1 MNLLWLLLK
10 ASWLQVA
17 IAIFTGLVSGG
28 TTARLIALI
37 NKAISDGFQSS
48 NTFSDLAWQF
58 PTFALIVV
66 VNSII
71 SQVLLINLSQEAV
84 YQLRLRL
91 SRGIL
96 SSQLRHLEKLGTSRL
111 LATLT
116 EDVATLTSTV
126 YAIPFICVDIAI
138 IIGCLVYLSFL
149 SSTVFTFT
157 VGFVMIAVGSIQ
169 LLINRAQGYLI
180 RGRDEQDRLLKHFR
194 AITEGIKELKLHS
207 ARRQEFFDSELQH
220 SAAICRDQNSAALL
234 TFSVSTGVGNL
245 LFFLLVGLLLFALPR
260 IAAISPGILSAYI
273 LTVTY
278 LMLPMQSILDKLQ
291 ALSKATVALQKI
303 ERMGLVLAGNKENY
317 IEQHIKDVKTF
328 SKLELKQVV
337 HAYPGEDKESRFSLG
352 PVDLTFKPG
361 EIVFIVGGNGS
372 GKSTLAKLIT
382 GLYIPEAGEIKLDDK
397 VITDDNREWYRQHFS
412 VIFSDFYLFEKL
424 LGMDKPALDEQA
436 QEYLRQLK
444 INHKVTIE
452 NGKLSTT
459 QLSQG
464 QRKRLALLTAYLEN
478 RPIYLFDEWASDQD
492 PIFRDIYYK
501 EILVNLKKRNK
512 TVLVISHDDHYF
524 HLADRIIKLDYG
536 KVEYDKI
543 NTELNINNGALGIG
557 NRG

>member
-1 MNLLWLLLK
+1 MNLIWLLLK

-17 IAIFTGLVSGG
+17 IAILTGLISGG

-37 NKAISDGFQSS
+37 NKAISEGFQSS
-48 NTFSDLAWQF
+48 DTLSNLAWQF
-58 PTFALIVV
+58 PVLALIVV

-96 SSQLRHLEKLGTSRL
+96 SAQLQHLEKLGIPRL

-116 EDVATLTSTV
+116 EDVATLTATV

-138 IIGCLVYLSFL
+138 IAGCLLYLSSL
-149 SSTVFTFT
+149 SGNVFAFT

-169 LLINRAQGYLI
+169 LLINRAQGFLI
-180 RGRDEQDRLLKHFR
+180 SAREEQDRLFKHFR

-207 ARRQEFFDSELQH
+207 ARRQEFFEQELQH
-220 SAAICRDQNSAALL
+220 SAAISRDQNSAALL
-234 TFSVSTGVGNL
+234 TFSVSTGWGNL
-245 LFFLLVGLLLFALPR
+245 LFFILVGSLLFVLPQ
-260 IAAISPGILSAYI
+260 IATIPPATLSAYI

-291 ALSKATVALQKI
+291 ALSKASVALQKI

-317 IEQHIKDVKTF
+317 IEENKQDIKTF
-328 SKLELKQVV
+328 STLELKQVV
-337 HAYPGEDKESRFSLG
+337 HAYPGEDKESRFNLG
-352 PVDLTFKPG
+352 PIDLTFKPG

-382 GLYIPEAGEIKLDDK
+382 GLYIPEAGEIILDGK
-397 VITDDNREWYRQHFS
+397 TITDENREWYRQHFS

-424 LGMDKPALDEQA
+424 LGIGKPTLDEQA

-444 INHKVTIE
+444 LNHKVTIE

-459 QLSQG
+459 ELSQG

-492 PIFRDIYYK
+492 PIFRNIYYK
-501 EILVNLKKRNK
+501 EILTNLKKRHK

-536 KVEYDKI
+536 KVEYDRVNSKLDV
-543 NTELNINNGALGIG
+543 ENGVI
-557 NRG
+557 RHSS

>member
-58 PTFALIVV
+58 PTLALIVV

-245 LFFLLVGLLLFALPR
+245 LFFLLVGLLLFLLPQ
-260 IAAISPGILSAYI
+260 ITAISPGILSAYI

-317 IEQHIKDVKTF
+317 IESKKADIKTF
-328 SKLELKQVV
+328 SKIELKQVV

-352 PVDLTFKPG
+352 PVDLSFKPG

-382 GLYIPEAGEIKLDDK
+382 GLYIPEAGEIVLDDK
-397 VITDDNREWYRQHFS
+397 KITDDNREWYRQHFS
-412 VIFSDFYLFEKL
+412 VIFSDYYLFEKL
-424 LGMDKPALDEQA
+424 LGMGKPALDEQA

-444 INHKVTIE
+444 IAHKVTIE

-459 QLSQG
+459 DLSQG

-492 PIFRDIYYK
+492 PMFRDIFY
-501 EILVNLKKRNK
+501 
-512 TVLVISHDDHYF
+512 
-524 HLADRIIKLDYG
+524 
-536 KVEYDKI
+536 
-543 NTELNINNGALGIG
+543 
-557 NRG
+557 

>member
-245 LFFLLVGLLLFALPR
+245 LFFLLVGLLLFLLPQ
-260 IAAISPGILSAYI
+260 ITAISPGILSAYI

-317 IEQHIKDVKTF
+317 IESKKADIKTF
-328 SKLELKQVV
+328 LKIELKQVV

-352 PVDLTFKPG
+352 PVDLSFKPG

-382 GLYIPEAGEIKLDDK
+382 GLYIPEAGEIVLDDK
-397 VITDDNREWYRQHFS
+397 KITDDNREWYRQHFS
-412 VIFSDFYLFEKL
+412 VIFSDYYLFEKL
-424 LGMDKPALDEQA
+424 LGMGKPALDEQA

-444 INHKVTIE
+444 IAHKVTIE

-459 QLSQG
+459 DLSQG

-492 PIFRDIYYK
+492 PMFRDIFYK

-536 KVEYDKI
+536 KIEYDKV
-543 NTELNINNGALGIG
+543 NSEVAVGNGVVKVS
-557 NRG
+557 

>member
-1 MNLLWLLLK
+1 MNLIWLLLK
-10 ASWLQVA
+10 ASWMQVA
-17 IAIFTGLVSGG
+17 IAVFTGLVSGG

-37 NKAISDGFQSS
+37 NKAISEGFQAS
-48 NTFSDLAWQF
+48 NSFSDLAWQF
-58 PTFALIVV
+58 PTLALIVV

-116 EDVATLTSTV
+116 EDVATLTATV
-126 YAIPFICVDIAI
+126 YAIPFICVDLAI
-138 IIGCLVYLSFL
+138 IAGCLLYLSFL

-157 VGFVMIAVGSIQ
+157 VGFVMIAIGSIQ
-169 LLINRAQGYLI
+169 LLINRASGYLI
-180 RGRDEQDRLLKHFR
+180 SARDEQDRLLKHFR

-207 ARRQEFFDSELQH
+207 ARRQEFFEDELQH

-234 TFSVSTGVGNL
+234 TFSISTGWGNL
-245 LFFLLVGLLLFALPR
+245 LFFVLVGLLLFVLPQF
-260 IAAISPGILSAYI
+260 APVSAGVLSAYI

-317 IEQHIKDVKTF
+317 LEQNKKEVKTF

-337 HAYPGEDKESRFSLG
+337 HAYPGEEENRFSLG

-382 GLYIPEAGEIKLDDK
+382 GLYIPEAGEIKLDSE

-452 NGKLSTT
+452 KGKLSTT
-459 QLSQG
+459 ELSQG

-492 PIFRDIYYK
+492 PIFRDIFYK

-536 KVEYDKI
+536 KIEYDKI
-543 NTELNINNGALGIG
+543 NSELTVNNGALKMG
-557 NRG
+557 NRA

>member
-245 LFFLLVGLLLFALPR
+245 LFFILVGLLLFVLPQV
-260 IAAISPGILSAYI
+260 AAISPGILSAYI

-317 IEQHIKDVKTF
+317 IESKKADIKTF
-328 SKLELKQVV
+328 SKIELKQVV

-352 PVDLTFKPG
+352 PVDLSFKPG
-361 EIVFIVGGNGS
+361 EFVFIVGGNGS

-382 GLYIPEAGEIKLDDK
+382 GLYIPEAGEIVLDDK
-397 VITDDNREWYRQHFS
+397 KITDDNREWYRQHFS
-412 VIFSDFYLFEKL
+412 VIFSDYYLFEKL
-424 LGMDKPALDEQA
+424 LGMGKPALDEQA

-444 INHKVTIE
+444 IAHKVTIE

-459 QLSQG
+459 DLSQG

-492 PIFRDIYYK
+492 PMFRDIFYK

-536 KVEYDKI
+536 KIEYDKV
-543 NTELNINNGALGIG
+543 NSEVAVGNGVVSIIR
-557 NRG
+557 NS

>member
-17 IAIFTGLVSGG
+17 IAVFTGLVSGG

-48 NTFSDLAWQF
+48 NSFSDLAWQF

-116 EDVATLTSTV
+116 EDVATLTATV

-138 IIGCLVYLSFL
+138 IAGCLLYLSLL

-169 LLINRAQGYLI
+169 LLINRAQGYLVAA
-180 RGRDEQDRLLKHFR
+180 REEQDRLLKHFR
-194 AITEGIKELKLHS
+194 AIAEGIKELKLHT

-220 SAAICRDQNSAALL
+220 SAAIYRDQNSAALL
-234 TFSVSTGVGNL
+234 TFSISTGLGNL
-245 LFFLLVGLLLFALPR
+245 LFFILVGLLLFLLPQ
-260 IAAISPGILSAYI
+260 IAPISPSILSAYI

-303 ERMGLVLAGNKENY
+303 ERMGLILAGNKENY
-317 IEQHIKDVKTF
+317 IEEKKKDSKIF
-328 SKLELKQVV
+328 KKLELKKVV

-382 GLYIPEAGEIKLDDK
+382 GLYIPEAGEIVLDNK

-424 LGMDKPALDEQA
+424 LGMEKPALDEQA

-492 PIFRDIYYK
+492 PMFRDIFYK
-501 EILVNLKKRNK
+501 EILLNLKKRNK

-543 NTELNINNGALGIG
+543 NAELEVGHKA
-557 NRG
+557 

>member
-17 IAIFTGLVSGG
+17 IAVFTGLVSGG

-37 NKAISDGFQSS
+37 NRAISDGFQSS
-48 NTFSDLAWQF
+48 NTLSDLAWQF
-58 PTFALIVV
+58 PTLALIVV

-138 IIGCLVYLSFL
+138 IAGCLLYLSFL
-149 SSTVFTFT
+149 STTVFTFT

-180 RGRDEQDRLLKHFR
+180 RARDEQDRLLKHFR

-220 SAAICRDQNSAALL
+220 SAAVCRDQNSAALL
-234 TFSVSTGVGNL
+234 TFSISTGWGNL
-245 LFFLLVGLLLFALPR
+245 LFFVLVGLLLFVLPQV
-260 IAAISPGILSAYI
+260 AAISPAILSAYI

-317 IEQHIKDVKTF
+317 IEAKKVDIKTF
-328 SKLELKQVV
+328 SKIELKQVV

-352 PVDLTFKPG
+352 PVDLSFKPG

-382 GLYIPEAGEIKLDDK
+382 GLYIPEAGEIVLNDK

-412 VIFSDFYLFEKL
+412 VIFSDYYLFEKL
-424 LGMDKPALDEQA
+424 LGMGKPALDEQA

-444 INHKVTIE
+444 IDHKVTIE
-452 NGKLSTT
+452 DGKLSTT
-459 QLSQG
+459 DLSQG

-492 PIFRDIYYK
+492 PMFRDIFYK
-501 EILVNLKKRNK
+501 EILGNLKKRNK

-536 KVEYDKI
+536 KIEYDKV
-543 NTELNINNGALGIG
+543 NSEVGVGNGVVRIG
-557 NRG
+557 

>member
-1 MNLLWLLLK
+1 MNLIWLLLK

-17 IAIFTGLVSGG
+17 IAILTGLISGG

-37 NKAISDGFQSS
+37 NKAISEGFQSS
-48 NTFSDLAWQF
+48 DTLSNLAWQF
-58 PTFALIVV
+58 PIFALIVV

-96 SSQLRHLEKLGTSRL
+96 AAQLQHLEKLGIPRL

-116 EDVATLTSTV
+116 EDVATLTGTV

-138 IIGCLVYLSFL
+138 ITGCLLYLSSL
-149 SSTVFTFT
+149 SGNVFAFT

-169 LLINRAQGYLI
+169 LLINRAQGFLI
-180 RGRDEQDRLLKHFR
+180 SAREEQDRLFKHFR

-207 ARRQEFFDSELQH
+207 ARRQEFFEQELQQ
-220 SAAICRDQNSAALL
+220 SAAISRDQNSAALL
-234 TFSVSTGVGNL
+234 TFSVSTGWGNL
-245 LFFLLVGLLLFALPR
+245 LFFILVGSLLFVLPQ
-260 IAAISPGILSAYI
+260 IATIPPATLSAYI

-291 ALSKATVALQKI
+291 ALSKASVALQKI

-317 IEQHIKDVKTF
+317 LEEKKQDIKTF
-328 SKLELKQVV
+328 STLELKQVV
-337 HAYPGEDKESRFSLG
+337 HAYPGEDKESRFNLG

-382 GLYIPEAGEIKLDDK
+382 GLYIPEAGEIILDGK
-397 VITDDNREWYRQHFS
+397 TITDENREWYRQHFS
-412 VIFSDFYLFEKL
+412 VIFSDFYLFERL
-424 LGMDKPALDEQA
+424 LGIGKPSLDEQA

-444 INHKVTIE
+444 LNHKVTIE

-459 QLSQG
+459 ELSQG

-492 PIFRDIYYK
+492 PIFRNIYYK
-501 EILVNLKKRNK
+501 EILTNLKKRHK

-536 KVEYDKI
+536 KVEYDKV
-543 NTELNINNGALGIG
+543 NSKLAVENGVI
-557 NRG
+557 RHTS

>member
-1 MNLLWLLLK
+1 ME
-10 ASWLQVA
+10 
-17 IAIFTGLVSGG
+17 

-37 NKAISDGFQSS
+37 NQAISGGFQAS
-48 NTFSDLAWQF
+48 NDFGDLAWQF
-58 PTFALIVV
+58 PTLALIVV

-96 SSQLRHLEKLGTSRL
+96 SAQLRHLEKLGTSRL

-116 EDVATLTSTV
+116 EDVATLTATV
-126 YAIPFICVDIAI
+126 YAIPFIAVDLAI
-138 IIGCLVYLSFL
+138 IAGCLLYLSFL

-169 LLINRAQGYLI
+169 LLINRAQVFLI
-180 RGRDEQDRLLKHFR
+180 TARDEQDRLLKHFR

-207 ARRQEFFDSELQH
+207 ARRQEFFEDELQH

-234 TFSVSTGVGNL
+234 TFSVSTGWGNL
-245 LFFLLVGLLLFALPR
+245 LFFVLVGSLLFVLPQ
-260 IAAISPGILSAYI
+260 IAPISPGVLSAYI

-303 ERMGLVLAGNKENY
+303 ERMGLILAGNKESYLEVKN
-317 IEQHIKDVKTF
+317 KDTKTF

-337 HAYPGEDKESRFSLG
+337 HAYPGEDEENRFSLG
-352 PVDLTFKPG
+352 PMDLSFKPG

-382 GLYIPEAGEIKLDDK
+382 GLYIPEDGEIKLDEQ

-452 NGKLSTT
+452 NGNLSTT
-459 QLSQG
+459 SLSQG

-492 PIFRDIYYK
+492 PIFRNIFYK

-543 NTELNINNGALGIG
+543 NAELSVGNGALRIG
-557 NRG
+557 N

>member
-1 MNLLWLLLK
+1 MNLIWLLLK
-10 ASWLQVA
+10 ASWMQVA
-17 IAIFTGLVSGG
+17 IAVFTGLLSGG

-37 NKAISDGFQSS
+37 NQAISGGFQAS
-48 NTFSDLAWQF
+48 NDFGDLAWQF
-58 PTFALIVV
+58 PTLALIVV

-96 SSQLRHLEKLGTSRL
+96 SAQLRHLEKLGTSRL

-116 EDVATLTSTV
+116 EDVATLTATV
-126 YAIPFICVDIAI
+126 YAIPFIAVDLAI
-138 IIGCLVYLSFL
+138 IAGCLLYLSFL

-169 LLINRAQGYLI
+169 LLINRAQVFLI
-180 RGRDEQDRLLKHFR
+180 TARDEQDRLLKHFR

-207 ARRQEFFDSELQH
+207 ARRQEFFEDELQH

-234 TFSVSTGVGNL
+234 TFSVSTGWGNL
-245 LFFLLVGLLLFALPR
+245 LFFVLVGSLLFVLPQ
-260 IAAISPGILSAYI
+260 IAPISPGVLSAYI

-303 ERMGLVLAGNKENY
+303 ERMGLILAGNKESYLEVKN
-317 IEQHIKDVKTF
+317 KDTKTF

-337 HAYPGEDKESRFSLG
+337 HAYPGEDEENRFSLG
-352 PVDLTFKPG
+352 PMDLSFKPG

-382 GLYIPEAGEIKLDDK
+382 GLYIPEDGEIKLDDR

-452 NGKLSTT
+452 NGNLSTT
-459 QLSQG
+459 SLSQG

-492 PIFRDIYYK
+492 PIFRNIFYK

-543 NTELNINNGALGIG
+543 NAELSVGNGALRIG
-557 NRG
+557 N

>member
-17 IAIFTGLVSGG
+17 IAVFTGLVSGG

-37 NKAISDGFQSS
+37 NRAISDGFQSS

-58 PTFALIVV
+58 PTLALIVV

-138 IIGCLVYLSFL
+138 IAGCLLYLSFL

-169 LLINRAQGYLI
+169 LLINRAQGFLI
-180 RGRDEQDRLLKHFR
+180 KARDEQDRLLKHFR

-207 ARRQEFFDSELQH
+207 ARRQEFFEDELQH
-220 SAAICRDQNSAALL
+220 SAAVCRDQNSAALL

-245 LFFLLVGLLLFALPR
+245 LFFILVGLLLFVLPQV
-260 IAAISPGILSAYI
+260 AAISPGILSAYI

-317 IEQHIKDVKTF
+317 LEANQKIDTKTF
-328 SKLELKQVV
+328 SKIELKQVV

-352 PVDLTFKPG
+352 PVDLSFKPG
-361 EIVFIVGGNGS
+361 EVVFIVGGNGS

-382 GLYIPEAGEIKLDDK
+382 GLYIPEAGEILLNDK
-397 VITDDNREWYRQHFS
+397 AIADDNREWYRQHFS
-412 VIFSDFYLFEKL
+412 VIFSDYYLFEKL
-424 LGMDKPALDEQA
+424 LGMGKPALDEQA

-444 INHKVTIE
+444 IEHKVTIE

-459 QLSQG
+459 ELSQG

-492 PIFRDIYYK
+492 PMFRDIFYK
-501 EILVNLKKRNK
+501 EILANLKKRNK

-536 KVEYDKI
+536 KIEYDKV
-543 NTELNINNGALGIG
+543 NSEVGVENGVVRIG
-557 NRG
+557 

>member
-17 IAIFTGLVSGG
+17 IAVFTGLVSGG

-37 NKAISDGFQSS
+37 NSAINEGFQSS
-48 NTFSDLAWQF
+48 NILGKLAWQF
-58 PTFALIVV
+58 PTLALVV
-66 VNSII
+66 VANSII

-96 SSQLRHLEKLGTSRL
+96 SAQLRHLEKLGTSRL

-116 EDVATLTSTV
+116 EDVATLNATV

-138 IIGCLVYLSFL
+138 IAGCLIYLSFL

-169 LLINRAQGYLI
+169 MLINRAQVFLI
-180 RGRDEQDRLLKHFR
+180 SAREEQDRLLKQFR
-194 AITEGIKELKLHS
+194 SITNGIKELKLHT
-207 ARRQEFFDSELQH
+207 ARRQEFFEDELQH

-234 TFSVSTGVGNL
+234 TFSISTGWGNL
-245 LFFLLVGLLLFALPR
+245 LFFVLVGLLLFVLPQV
-260 IAAISPGILSAYI
+260 ASISPGILSAYI

-317 IEQHIKDVKTF
+317 IEEKNQEIKTF

-352 PVDLTFKPG
+352 PVDLSFRPG

-412 VIFSDFYLFEKL
+412 VIFSDYFLFEKL
-424 LGMDKPALDEQA
+424 L
-436 QEYLRQLK
+436 
-444 INHKVTIE
+444 
-452 NGKLSTT
+452 
-459 QLSQG
+459 
-464 QRKRLALLTAYLEN
+464 
-478 RPIYLFDEWASDQD
+478 
-492 PIFRDIYYK
+492 
-501 EILVNLKKRNK
+501 
-512 TVLVISHDDHYF
+512 
-524 HLADRIIKLDYG
+524 
-536 KVEYDKI
+536 
-543 NTELNINNGALGIG
+543 
-557 NRG
+557 

>member
-17 IAIFTGLVSGG
+17 IAVFTGLVSGG

-37 NKAISDGFQSS
+37 NRAISDGFQSS
-48 NTFSDLAWQF
+48 NSFGDLAWQF
-58 PTFALIVV
+58 PTLALIVV

-116 EDVATLTSTV
+116 EDVATLTATV

-138 IIGCLVYLSFL
+138 IVGCLVYLSFL

-169 LLINRAQGYLI
+169 LLINRAQGFLVT
-180 RGRDEQDRLLKHFR
+180 GRDEQDRLLKHFR

-207 ARRQEFFDSELQH
+207 ARRQEFLEDELQH

-234 TFSVSTGVGNL
+234 TFSISTGVGNL
-245 LFFLLVGLLLFALPR
+245 LFFVLVGLLLFVLPQV
-260 IAAISPGILSAYI
+260 ASISPGILSAYI

-291 ALSKATVALQKI
+291 DLSKATVALQKI
-303 ERMGLVLAGNKENY
+303 QRMGLILAGNKENY
-317 IEQHIKDVKTF
+317 LESNKKIDIKTF
-328 SKLELKQVV
+328 SQIELKQVV

-361 EIVFIVGGNGS
+361 EVVFIVGGNGS

-382 GLYIPEAGEIKLDDK
+382 GLYIPEAGEIVLDDK
-397 VITDDNREWYRQHFS
+397 TITDDNREWYRQHFS

-424 LGMDKPALDEQA
+424 LGMGKPALDEQA

-452 NGKLSTT
+452 DGKLSTID
-459 QLSQG
+459 LSAG

-492 PIFRDIYYK
+492 PMFRDIFYK
-501 EILVNLKKRNK
+501 EILLNLKKRNK
-512 TVLVISHDDHYF
+512 AVLVISHDDHYF

-536 KVEYDKI
+536 KIEYDKV
-543 NTELNINNGALGIG
+543 NSELSIG
-557 NRG
+557 

>member
-17 IAIFTGLVSGG
+17 IAVFTGLVSGG

-37 NKAISDGFQSS
+37 NRAISDGFQSS

-58 PTFALIVV
+58 PTLALIVV

-138 IIGCLVYLSFL
+138 IAGCLLYLSFL

-169 LLINRAQGYLI
+169 LLINRAQGFLI
-180 RGRDEQDRLLKHFR
+180 KARDEQDRLLKHFR

-220 SAAICRDQNSAALL
+220 SAAVCRDQNSAALL
-234 TFSVSTGVGNL
+234 TFSISTGVGNL
-245 LFFLLVGLLLFALPR
+245 LFFILVGLLLFVLPQV
-260 IAAISPGILSAYI
+260 AAISPGILSAYI

-317 IEQHIKDVKTF
+317 LEANQKIDTKTF
-328 SKLELKQVV
+328 SKIELKQVV

-352 PVDLTFKPG
+352 PVDLSFKPG
-361 EIVFIVGGNGS
+361 EVVFIVGGNGS

-382 GLYIPEAGEIKLDDK
+382 GLYIPEAGEILLNDK
-397 VITDDNREWYRQHFS
+397 AIADDNREWYRQHFS
-412 VIFSDFYLFEKL
+412 VIFSDYYLFEKL
-424 LGMDKPALDEQA
+424 LGMGKPALDEQA

-444 INHKVTIE
+444 IEHKVTIE

-459 QLSQG
+459 ELSQG

-492 PIFRDIYYK
+492 PMFRDIFYK
-501 EILVNLKKRNK
+501 EILANLKKRNK

-536 KVEYDKI
+536 KIEYDKV
-543 NTELNINNGALGIG
+543 NSEVGVENGVVRIG
-557 NRG
+557 

>member
-1 MNLLWLLLK
+1 MNLIWLLLK

-17 IAIFTGLVSGG
+17 IAILTGLISGG

-37 NKAISDGFQSS
+37 NKAISEGFQSS
-48 NTFSDLAWQF
+48 DSLSNLGWQF
-58 PTFALIVV
+58 PILALIVV

-96 SSQLRHLEKLGTSRL
+96 AAQLQHLEKLGIPRL

-116 EDVATLTSTV
+116 EDVATLTATV

-138 IIGCLVYLSFL
+138 ITGCLLYLSSL
-149 SSTVFTFT
+149 SGNVFAFT

-169 LLINRAQGYLI
+169 LLINRAQGFLI
-180 RGRDEQDRLLKHFR
+180 SAREEQDRLFKHFR

-207 ARRQEFFDSELQH
+207 ARRQEFFEQELQQ
-220 SAAICRDQNSAALL
+220 SAAISRDQNSAALL
-234 TFSVSTGVGNL
+234 TFSVSTGWGNL
-245 LFFLLVGLLLFALPR
+245 LFFILVGSLLFVLPQ
-260 IAAISPGILSAYI
+260 IATVPPATLSAYI

-291 ALSKATVALQKI
+291 ALSKASVALQKI

-317 IEQHIKDVKTF
+317 IEENKQDIKTF
-328 SKLELKQVV
+328 FTLELKQVV
-337 HAYPGEDKESRFSLG
+337 HAYPGEDKESRFNLG
-352 PVDLTFKPG
+352 PIDLTFKPG

-382 GLYIPEAGEIKLDDK
+382 GLYIPEAGEIILDGK
-397 VITDDNREWYRQHFS
+397 TITDENREWYRQHFS

-424 LGMDKPALDEQA
+424 LGIGKPSLDEQA

-444 INHKVTIE
+444 LNHKVTIE

-459 QLSQG
+459 ELSQG

-492 PIFRDIYYK
+492 PIFRNIYYK
-501 EILVNLKKRNK
+501 EILTNLKKRHK

-536 KVEYDKI
+536 KVEYDKV
-543 NTELNINNGALGIG
+543 NSKLAVENGVI
-557 NRG
+557 RHSS

>member
-17 IAIFTGLVSGG
+17 IAVFTGLVSGG

-37 NKAISDGFQSS
+37 NRAISDGFQSS
-48 NTFSDLAWQF
+48 NTLSDLAWQF
-58 PTFALIVV
+58 PTLALIVV

-138 IIGCLVYLSFL
+138 IAGCLLYLSFL
-149 SSTVFTFT
+149 STTVFTFT

-180 RGRDEQDRLLKHFR
+180 RARDEQDRLLKHFR

-220 SAAICRDQNSAALL
+220 SAAVCRDQNSAALL
-234 TFSVSTGVGNL
+234 TFSISTGWGNL
-245 LFFLLVGLLLFALPR
+245 LFFVLVGLLLFVLPQV
-260 IAAISPGILSAYI
+260 AAISPAILSAYI

-317 IEQHIKDVKTF
+317 IEAKKVDIKTF
-328 SKLELKQVV
+328 SKIELKQVV

-352 PVDLTFKPG
+352 PVDLSFKPG

-382 GLYIPEAGEIKLDDK
+382 GLYIPEAGEIVLNDK

-412 VIFSDFYLFEKL
+412 VIFSDYYLFEKL
-424 LGMDKPALDEQA
+424 LGMGKPALDEQA

-444 INHKVTIE
+444 IDHKVTIE
-452 NGKLSTT
+452 DGKLSTT
-459 QLSQG
+459 DLSQG

-492 PIFRDIYYK
+492 PMFRDIFYK
-501 EILVNLKKRNK
+501 EILGNLKKRNK

-536 KVEYDKI
+536 KIEYDKV
-543 NTELNINNGALGIG
+543 NSEVGVGNGVVRI
-557 NRG
+557 R

>member
-1 MNLLWLLLK
+1 MNLIWLLLK
-10 ASWLQVA
+10 ASWMQVA
-17 IAIFTGLVSGG
+17 IAVFTGLISGG

-37 NKAISDGFQSS
+37 NKAISEGFQAS
-48 NTFSDLAWQF
+48 NSFSDLVWQF
-58 PTFALIVV
+58 PTLALIVV

-116 EDVATLTSTV
+116 EDVATLTATV
-126 YAIPFICVDIAI
+126 YAIPFICVDLAI
-138 IIGCLVYLSFL
+138 IAGCLLYLSFL
-149 SSTVFTFT
+149 SGTVFTFT

-180 RGRDEQDRLLKHFR
+180 SARDEQDRLLKHFR

-207 ARRQEFFDSELQH
+207 ARRQEFFEDELQH

-234 TFSVSTGVGNL
+234 TFSISTGWGNL
-245 LFFLLVGLLLFALPR
+245 LFFVLVGLLLFVLPQF
-260 IAAISPGILSAYI
+260 APVAPAVLSAYI

-303 ERMGLVLAGNKENY
+303 ERMGLILAGNKENY
-317 IEQHIKDVKTF
+317 IEAKNKDIKTF

-337 HAYPGEDKESRFSLG
+337 HAYPGEEENRFSLG

-382 GLYIPEAGEIKLDDK
+382 GLYIPEEGEIKLDDK
-397 VITDDNREWYRQHFS
+397 LINDDNREWYRQHFS

-424 LGMDKPALDEQA
+424 LGMDKPSLDEKA

-459 QLSQG
+459 ELSQG

-478 RPIYLFDEWASDQD
+478 RQIYLFDEWASDQD

-501 EILVNLKKRNK
+501 EILMNLKKRNK

-536 KVEYDKI
+536 KIEYDKI
-543 NTELNINNGALGIG
+543 NSELTVNNGALGVG
-557 NRG
+557 NRA

>member
-1 MNLLWLLLK
+1 MNLIWLLLK

-17 IAIFTGLVSGG
+17 IAVFTGLISGG

-37 NKAISDGFQSS
+37 NKAISEGFQAS
-48 NTFSDLAWQF
+48 NGFSDLAWQF
-58 PTFALIVV
+58 PTLALIVV

-116 EDVATLTSTV
+116 EDVATLTATV
-126 YAIPFICVDIAI
+126 YAIPFIAVDLAI
-138 IIGCLVYLSFL
+138 IAGCLLYLSFL

-157 VGFVMIAVGSIQ
+157 VGFVMIAIGSIQ
-169 LLINRAQGYLI
+169 LLINRASGYLI
-180 RGRDEQDRLLKHFR
+180 AARDEQDRLLKHFR

-207 ARRQEFFDSELQH
+207 ARRQEFFEDELQH

-234 TFSVSTGVGNL
+234 TFSISTGWGNL
-245 LFFLLVGLLLFALPR
+245 LFFVLVGLLLFVLPQV
-260 IAAISPGILSAYI
+260 APVAPGVLSAYI

-303 ERMGLVLAGNKENY
+303 ERMGLTLAGNKENY
-317 IEQHIKDVKTF
+317 IEQNSKDIKTF

-337 HAYPGEDKESRFSLG
+337 HAYPGEEENRFSLG

-382 GLYIPEAGEIKLDDK
+382 GLYIPEAGEIKLDDQ

-436 QEYLRQLK
+436 EEYLRQLK
-444 INHKVTIE
+444 IDHKVTIE
-452 NGKLSTT
+452 KGKLSTT
-459 QLSQG
+459 ELSQG

-492 PIFRDIYYK
+492 PIFRDIFYK
-501 EILVNLKKRNK
+501 EILMNLKKRK
-512 TVLVISHDDHYF
+512 KAVLIISHDDHYF

-543 NTELNINNGALGIG
+543 NAELTVGNGALRIG
-557 NRG
+557 N

>member
-58 PTFALIVV
+58 PTLALIVV

-207 ARRQEFFDSELQH
+207 ARRQEFFEDELQQ

-245 LFFLLVGLLLFALPR
+245 LFFVLVGLLLFVLPQV
-260 IAAISPGILSAYI
+260 AAISPGILSAYI

-317 IEQHIKDVKTF
+317 IESKKADIKTF
-328 SKLELKQVV
+328 SKIELKQVV

-352 PVDLTFKPG
+352 PVDLSFKPG

-382 GLYIPEAGEIKLDDK
+382 GLYIPESGEIILNDK

-412 VIFSDFYLFEKL
+412 VIFSDYYLFEKL
-424 LGMDKPALDEQA
+424 LGMGKHSLDEQA

-444 INHKVTIE
+444 IAHKVTIE

-459 QLSQG
+459 DLSQG

-492 PIFRDIYYK
+492 PMFRDIFYK

-536 KVEYDKI
+536 KIEYDKV
-543 NTELNINNGALGIG
+543 NSEVGLKNGAVKIG
-557 NRG
+557 

>member
-1 MNLLWLLLK
+1 MNLIWLLLK

-17 IAIFTGLVSGG
+17 IAILTGLISGG

-37 NKAISDGFQSS
+37 NKAISEGFQSS
-48 NTFSDLAWQF
+48 DTLSNLAWQF
-58 PTFALIVV
+58 PILALIVV

-96 SSQLRHLEKLGTSRL
+96 AAQLQHLEKLGIPRL

-116 EDVATLTSTV
+116 EDVATLTATV

-138 IIGCLVYLSFL
+138 IAGCLLYLSSL
-149 SSTVFTFT
+149 SGMVFAFT

-169 LLINRAQGYLI
+169 LLINRAQGFLI
-180 RGRDEQDRLLKHFR
+180 SAREEQDRLFKHFR

-207 ARRQEFFDSELQH
+207 ARRQEFFEQELQQ
-220 SAAICRDQNSAALL
+220 SAAISRDQNSAALL
-234 TFSVSTGVGNL
+234 TFSVSTGWGNL
-245 LFFLLVGLLLFALPR
+245 LFFILVGSLLFVLPQLAT
-260 IAAISPGILSAYI
+260 IPPATLSAYI

-291 ALSKATVALQKI
+291 ALSKASVALQKI

-317 IEQHIKDVKTF
+317 IEENKQEIKSF
-328 SKLELKQVV
+328 STLEFKQVV
-337 HAYPGEDKESRFSLG
+337 HGYPGEDKESRFNLG
-352 PVDLTFKPG
+352 PIDLTFKPG

-382 GLYIPEAGEIKLDDK
+382 GLYIPEAGEIILDGK
-397 VITDDNREWYRQHFS
+397 TITDENREWYRQHFS
-412 VIFSDFYLFEKL
+412 VIFSDFYLFERL
-424 LGMDKPALDEQA
+424 LGIGKPSLDEQA

-444 INHKVTIE
+444 LNHKVTIE

-459 QLSQG
+459 ELSQG

-492 PIFRDIYYK
+492 PIFRNIYYK
-501 EILVNLKKRNK
+501 EILTNLKKRHK

-536 KVEYDKI
+536 KVEYDRVNSKV
-543 NTELNINNGALGIG
+543 NVENGVI
-557 NRG
+557 RHSS

>member
-17 IAIFTGLVSGG
+17 IAVFTGLVSGG

-48 NTFSDLAWQF
+48 NSFSDLVWQF
-58 PTFALIVV
+58 PIFALIVV

-116 EDVATLTSTV
+116 EDVATLTATV

-138 IIGCLVYLSFL
+138 IAGCLFYLSFL

-169 LLINRAQGYLI
+169 LLINRAQGYLVT
-180 RGRDEQDRLLKHFR
+180 GRDEQDRLLKHFR
-194 AITEGIKELKLHS
+194 AITEGIKELKLHT

-234 TFSVSTGVGNL
+234 TFSVSTGLGNL
-245 LFFLLVGLLLFALPR
+245 LFFILVGLLLFLLPQ
-260 IAAISPGILSAYI
+260 IAPISPSILSAYI

-317 IEQHIKDVKTF
+317 IEEKKKDVNTF
-328 SKLELKQVV
+328 KKLELKKVV

-382 GLYIPEAGEIKLDDK
+382 GLYIPEEGEIVLDDK

-424 LGMDKPALDEQA
+424 LGMEKPALDEQA

-444 INHKVTIE
+444 ISHKVTIE

-459 QLSQG
+459 ELSQG

-478 RPIYLFDEWASDQD
+478 RQIYLFDEWASDQD
-492 PIFRDIYYK
+492 PMFRDIFYK
-501 EILVNLKKRNK
+501 EILQNLKKRNK
-512 TVLVISHDDHYF
+512 TVIVISHDDHYF

-543 NTELNINNGALGIG
+543 NAQLEVGHRA
-557 NRG
+557 

>member
-1 MNLLWLLLK
+1 MNLIWLLLK
-10 ASWLQVA
+10 ASWMQVA
-17 IAIFTGLVSGG
+17 IAVFTGLLSGG

-37 NKAISDGFQSS
+37 NQAISGGFQAS
-48 NTFSDLAWQF
+48 NDFGDLAWQF
-58 PTFALIVV
+58 PTLALIVV

-96 SSQLRHLEKLGTSRL
+96 SAQLRHLEKLGTSRL

-116 EDVATLTSTV
+116 EDVATLTATV
-126 YAIPFICVDIAI
+126 YAIPFIAVDLAI
-138 IIGCLVYLSFL
+138 IAGCLLYLSFL

-169 LLINRAQGYLI
+169 LLINRAQVFLI
-180 RGRDEQDRLLKHFR
+180 TARDEQDRLLKHFR

-207 ARRQEFFDSELQH
+207 ARRQEFFEDELQH

-234 TFSVSTGVGNL
+234 TFSVSTGWGNL
-245 LFFLLVGLLLFALPR
+245 LFFVLVGSLLFVLPQ
-260 IAAISPGILSAYI
+260 IAPISPGVLSAYI

-303 ERMGLVLAGNKENY
+303 ERMGLILAGNKESYLEVKN
-317 IEQHIKDVKTF
+317 KDTKTF

-337 HAYPGEDKESRFSLG
+337 HAYPGEDEENRFSLG
-352 PVDLTFKPG
+352 PMDLSFKPG

-382 GLYIPEAGEIKLDDK
+382 GLYIPEDGEIKLDEQ

-452 NGKLSTT
+452 NGNLSTT
-459 QLSQG
+459 SLSQG

-492 PIFRDIYYK
+492 PIFRNIFYK

-543 NTELNINNGALGIG
+543 NAELSVGNGALRIG
-557 NRG
+557 N

>member
-1 MNLLWLLLK
+1 MNLIWLLLK
-10 ASWLQVA
+10 ASWMQVA
-17 IAIFTGLVSGG
+17 IAVFTGLISGG

-37 NKAISDGFQSS
+37 NKAISEGFQASDS
-48 NTFSDLAWQF
+48 FSDLAWQF
-58 PTFALIVV
+58 PTLALIVV

-116 EDVATLTSTV
+116 EDVATLTATV
-126 YAIPFICVDIAI
+126 YAIPFICVDLAI
-138 IIGCLVYLSFL
+138 IAGCLLYLSFL

-157 VGFVMIAVGSIQ
+157 VGFVMIAIGSIQ
-169 LLINRAQGYLI
+169 LLINRASGYLI
-180 RGRDEQDRLLKHFR
+180 AARDEQDRLLKHFR

-207 ARRQEFFDSELQH
+207 ARRQEFFEDELQH

-234 TFSVSTGVGNL
+234 TFSISTGWGNL
-245 LFFLLVGLLLFALPR
+245 LFFVLVGLLLFLLPQF
-260 IAAISPGILSAYI
+260 APVAPGVLSAYI

-303 ERMGLVLAGNKENY
+303 ERMGLILAGNKENY
-317 IEQHIKDVKTF
+317 IEGQEKDIKTF

-337 HAYPGEDKESRFSLG
+337 HAYPGEEENRFSLG

-382 GLYIPEAGEIKLDDK
+382 GLYIPEAGEIKLDDQ

-436 QEYLRQLK
+436 EEYLRQLK
-444 INHKVTIE
+444 IDHKVTIQK
-452 NGKLSTT
+452 GKLSTT
-459 QLSQG
+459 ELSQG

-492 PIFRDIYYK
+492 PIFRDIFYK
-501 EILVNLKKRNK
+501 EILMNLKKRKK

-543 NTELNINNGALGIG
+543 NSELSVNNGALRIG
-557 NRG
+557 N

>member
-1 MNLLWLLLK
+1 MNLIWLLLK
-10 ASWLQVA
+10 ASWMQVA
-17 IAIFTGLVSGG
+17 IAVFTGLVSGG

-37 NKAISDGFQSS
+37 NRAIGDGFQSS
-48 NTFSDLAWQF
+48 NTLSDLAWQF
-58 PTFALIVV
+58 PTLALIVV

-84 YQLRLRL
+84 FQLRLRL

-116 EDVATLTSTV
+116 EDVATLNATV

-138 IIGCLVYLSFL
+138 ITGCLLYLSFL
-149 SSTVFTFT
+149 STTVFTFT

-169 LLINRAQGYLI
+169 LLINRAQVFLI
-180 RGRDEQDRLLKHFR
+180 SARDEQDRLLKHFR

-207 ARRQEFFDSELQH
+207 ARRQEFFEDELQR
-220 SAAICRDQNSAALL
+220 SAAVCRDQNSAALL
-234 TFSVSTGVGNL
+234 TFSVSTGWGNL
-245 LFFLLVGLLLFALPR
+245 LFFVLVGLLLFVLPQV
-260 IAAISPGILSAYI
+260 APVSPGVLSAYI

-317 IEQHIKDVKTF
+317 IEEKDKNTKTF

-337 HAYPGEDKESRFSLG
+337 HAYPGEEENRFSLG

-382 GLYIPEAGEIKLDDK
+382 GLYIPEAGEIRLDDK

-412 VIFSDFYLFEKL
+412 VIFSDYYLFEKL
-424 LGMDKPALDEQA
+424 LGMGKPALDEQA

-444 INHKVTIE
+444 LNDKVTIE

-459 QLSQG
+459 ELSQG

-478 RPIYLFDEWASDQD
+478 RQIYLFDEWASDQD
-492 PIFRDIYYK
+492 PIFRNIFYK
-501 EILVNLKKRNK
+501 EILTNLKKRNK
-512 TVLVISHDDHYF
+512 TILVISHDDHYF
-524 HLADRIIKLDYG
+524 HFADRIIKLDYG

-543 NTELNINNGALGIG
+543 NSKLDVENGVV
-557 NRG
+557 RHSV

>member
-37 NKAISDGFQSS
+37 NRAISDGFQSS
-48 NTFSDLAWQF
+48 NTLSDLAWQF
-58 PTFALIVV
+58 PTLALIVV

-138 IIGCLVYLSFL
+138 ISGCLLYLSFL
-149 SSTVFTFT
+149 SSVVFTFT

-169 LLINRAQGYLI
+169 LLINRAQGYLVAA
-180 RGRDEQDRLLKHFR
+180 RDEQDRLLKHFR

-207 ARRQEFFDSELQH
+207 ARRQEFFDSELKD

-245 LFFLLVGLLLFALPR
+245 LFFVLVGLLLFVLPQV
-260 IAAISPGILSAYI
+260 AAISPGILSAYI

-303 ERMGLVLAGNKENY
+303 ERMGLILAGNKENY
-317 IEQHIKDVKTF
+317 IESKKVDIKTF
-328 SKLELKQVV
+328 SKIELKQVV

-352 PVDLTFKPG
+352 PVDLSFKPG

-382 GLYIPEAGEIKLDDK
+382 GLYIPEAGEIVLDDK
-397 VITDDNREWYRQHFS
+397 MITDDNREWYRQHFS
-412 VIFSDFYLFEKL
+412 VIFSDYYLFEKL
-424 LGMDKPALDEQA
+424 LGMGKPALDDQA

-444 INHKVTIE
+444 IAHKVTIE

-459 QLSQG
+459 DLSQG

-492 PIFRDIYYK
+492 PMFRDIFYK

-536 KVEYDKI
+536 KIEYDRV
-543 NTELNINNGALGIG
+543 NSELSAENGAVKVL
-557 NRG
+557 

>member
-1 MNLLWLLLK
+1 MNLIWLLLK
-10 ASWLQVA
+10 ASWMQVA
-17 IAIFTGLVSGG
+17 IAVFTGLVSGG

-37 NKAISDGFQSS
+37 NKAISEGFEAS
-48 NTFSDLAWQF
+48 NSFSDLAWQF
-58 PTFALIVV
+58 PTLALIVV
-66 VNSII
+66 VNSIF

-116 EDVATLTSTV
+116 EDVATLTATV
-126 YAIPFICVDIAI
+126 YAIPFICVDLAI
-138 IIGCLVYLSFL
+138 IAGCLLYLSFL

-157 VGFVMIAVGSIQ
+157 VGFVMIAVGSVQ
-169 LLINRAQGYLI
+169 LLINRASGYLI
-180 RGRDEQDRLLKHFR
+180 SARDEQDRLLKHFR
-194 AITEGIKELKLHS
+194 TITEGIKELKLHS
-207 ARRQEFFDSELQH
+207 ARRQEFFEDELQH

-234 TFSVSTGVGNL
+234 TFSISTGWANL
-245 LFFLLVGLLLFALPR
+245 LFFVLVGLLLFVLPQF
-260 IAAISPGILSAYI
+260 APVSAGVLSAYI

-317 IEQHIKDVKTF
+317 LEQNKKEVKTF

-337 HAYPGEDKESRFSLG
+337 HAYPGEEENRFSLG

-382 GLYIPEAGEIKLDDK
+382 GLYIPEAGEIKLDGE

-452 NGKLSTT
+452 KGKLSTT
-459 QLSQG
+459 ELSQG

-492 PIFRDIYYK
+492 PIFRDIFYK
-501 EILVNLKKRNK
+501 EILVNLKKRKK

-536 KVEYDKI
+536 KIEYDKI
-543 NTELNINNGALGIG
+543 NTQLSLNNGALKMG
-557 NRG
+557 NRA

>member
-1 MNLLWLLLK
+1 MNLIWLLLK
-10 ASWLQVA
+10 ASWMQVA
-17 IAIFTGLVSGG
+17 IAVFTGLISGG

-37 NKAISDGFQSS
+37 NKAISEGFQASDS
-48 NTFSDLAWQF
+48 FSDLAWQF
-58 PTFALIVV
+58 PTLALIVV

-116 EDVATLTSTV
+116 EDVATLTATV
-126 YAIPFICVDIAI
+126 YAIPFIAVDLAI
-138 IIGCLVYLSFL
+138 IAGCLLYLSFL
-149 SSTVFTFT
+149 SSMVFTFT
-157 VGFVMIAVGSIQ
+157 VGFVMIAIGSIQ
-169 LLINRAQGYLI
+169 LLINRASGYLI
-180 RGRDEQDRLLKHFR
+180 AARDEQDRLLKHFR

-207 ARRQEFFDSELQH
+207 ARRQEFFEDELQH

-234 TFSVSTGVGNL
+234 TFSISTGWGNL
-245 LFFLLVGLLLFALPR
+245 LFFVLVGLLLFVLPQV
-260 IAAISPGILSAYI
+260 APVAPGVLSAYI

-303 ERMGLVLAGNKENY
+303 ERMGLTLAGNKENY
-317 IEQHIKDVKTF
+317 IEGQDQDTKTF
-328 SKLELKQVV
+328 SKLELKQVI
-337 HAYPGEDKESRFSLG
+337 HAYPGEDEENRFSLG

-382 GLYIPEAGEIKLDDK
+382 GLYIPEEGEIKLDDQ

-436 QEYLRQLK
+436 EEYLRQLK
-444 INHKVTIE
+444 IDHKVTVE
-452 NGKLSTT
+452 KGKLSTT
-459 QLSQG
+459 ELSQG

-492 PIFRDIYYK
+492 PIFREIFYK
-501 EILVNLKKRNK
+501 EILMNLKKRK
-512 TVLVISHDDHYF
+512 KAVLIISHDDHYF

-543 NTELNINNGALGIG
+543 NAELSVGNGALRIG
-557 NRG
+557 N

>member
-317 IEQHIKDVKTF
+317 IESKKADIKTF
-328 SKLELKQVV
+328 SKIELKQVV

-352 PVDLTFKPG
+352 PVDLSFKPG

-382 GLYIPEAGEIKLDDK
+382 GLYIPEAGEIVLDDK
-397 VITDDNREWYRQHFS
+397 KITDDNREWYRQHFS
-412 VIFSDFYLFEKL
+412 VIFSDYYLFEKL
-424 LGMDKPALDEQA
+424 LGMGKPALDEQA

-444 INHKVTIE
+444 IAHKVTIE

-459 QLSQG
+459 DLSQG

-492 PIFRDIYYK
+492 PMFRDIFYK

-536 KVEYDKI
+536 KIEYDKV
-543 NTELNINNGALGIG
+543 NSEVAVGNGVVKIA
-557 NRG
+557 

>member
-1 MNLLWLLLK
+1 MNLIWLLLK
-10 ASWLQVA
+10 ASWMQVA
-17 IAIFTGLVSGG
+17 IAVFTGLVSGG

-37 NKAISDGFQSS
+37 NRAIGDGFQSS
-48 NTFSDLAWQF
+48 NTLSDLAWQF
-58 PTFALIVV
+58 PTLALIVV

-84 YQLRLRL
+84 FQLRLRL

-116 EDVATLTSTV
+116 EDVATLNATV

-138 IIGCLVYLSFL
+138 ITGCLLYLSFL
-149 SSTVFTFT
+149 STTVFTFT

-169 LLINRAQGYLI
+169 LLINRAQVFLI
-180 RGRDEQDRLLKHFR
+180 SARDEQDRLLKHFR

-207 ARRQEFFDSELQH
+207 ARRQEFFEDELQR
-220 SAAICRDQNSAALL
+220 SAAVCRDQNSAALL
-234 TFSVSTGVGNL
+234 TFSVSTGWGNL
-245 LFFLLVGLLLFALPR
+245 LFFVLVGLLLFVLPQV
-260 IAAISPGILSAYI
+260 APVSPGVLSAYI

-317 IEQHIKDVKTF
+317 IEEKDKDIKTF

-337 HAYPGEDKESRFSLG
+337 HAYPGEEENRFSLG

-382 GLYIPEAGEIKLDDK
+382 GLYIPEAGEIRLNDK

-412 VIFSDFYLFEKL
+412 VIFSDYYLFEKL
-424 LGMDKPALDEQA
+424 LGMGKPALDEQA

-444 INHKVTIE
+444 LNDKVTIE

-459 QLSQG
+459 ELSQG

-478 RPIYLFDEWASDQD
+478 RQIYLFDEWASDQD
-492 PIFRDIYYK
+492 PIFRNIFYK
-501 EILVNLKKRNK
+501 EILTNLKKRNK
-512 TVLVISHDDHYF
+512 TILVISHDDHYF
-524 HLADRIIKLDYG
+524 HFADRIIKLDYG

-543 NTELNINNGALGIG
+543 NSKLDVENGVV
-557 NRG
+557 RHSV